1 MSMLDWAR
9 KEVEIACKRENPDRK
24 EGEFDYGCACYES
37 ALKAYESLC
46 NDEHSG
52 FSFGIT
58 RNILIRLMDGNPLAH
73 IEDTDD
79 IWNLCEF
86 GRNRVKSYQCSRKS
100 ALFKYVY
107 EDGTVKYSDND
118 RFYCKDIETGSTYSS
133 GLVTKVINEMFPIT
147 MPYMPERPWKVN
159 CMDLLVDKKNGDFDT
174 LAIFSLEKNNEAIQ
188 INRFFKCDDGID
200 EDWVEINSVEFEK
213 RKSNRIIIH

>member
-1 MSMLDWAR
+1 MSMLDWAK

-24 EGEFDYGCACYES
+24 DGEWDYGCACYES

-58 RNILIRLMDGNPLAH
+58 RNILIRLMDGNPLTP
-73 IEDTDD
+73 IEDTED
-79 IWNLCEF
+79 IWNICHTDED
-86 GRNRVKSYQCSRKS
+86 GTTTYKCSRKS
-100 ALFKYVY
+100 ALFKKVHK
-107 EDGTVKYSDND
+107 DGTVDYSDVD

-133 GLVTKVINEMFPIT
+133 GLVTKVINEMCPIT

-174 LAIFSLEKNNEAIQ
+174 VAIFNLEKNNEFIQ

-200 EDWVEINSVEFEK
+200 EDWVEISAEEFEI
-213 RKSNRIIIH
+213 RKTNRIFKH

>member
-1 MSMLDWAR
+1 MSMLDWAK

-24 EGEFDYGCACYES
+24 DGEWDYGCACYES

-46 NDEHSG
+46 NDGHSG
-52 FSFGIT
+52 YSFGLT
-58 RNILIRLMDGNPLAH
+58 KNILIRLMDGNPLTP
-73 IEDTDD
+73 IEDTED
-79 IWNLCEF
+79 IWNICHTDED
-86 GRNRVKSYQCSRKS
+86 GTTTYQCSRKS
-100 ALFKYVY
+100 ALFKKVHK
-107 EDGTVKYSDND
+107 DGTVDYSDVD

-133 GLVTKVINEMFPIT
+133 GLVTKVINEMCPIT

-174 LAIFSLEKNNEAIQ
+174 AAIFSLEKNNEVIQ

-200 EDWVEINSVEFEK
+200 EDWVEISAEEFEI
-213 RKSNRIIIH
+213 RKMNRIFKH